1 MSFTITDQ
9 LPTDHRT
16 ARHYH
21 HRATHQPHS
30 LPTQEATHARA
41 S

>member
-16 ARHYH
+16 ASRNS
-21 HRATHQPHS
+21 HQPHS
-30 LPTQEATHARA
+30 LPTVEATHARP

>member
-9 LPTDHRT
+9 LPTDQYIVSRSHR
-16 ARHYH
+16 
-21 HRATHQPHS
+21 RATHQPHS
-30 LPTQEATHARA
+30 LPTQEATHARP

>member
-16 ARHYH
+16 ASRYH
-21 HRATHQPHS
+21 RRNSHQPHS
-30 LPTQEATHARA
+30 LPTQEATHARP

>member
-9 LPTDHRT
+9 LQLII
-16 ARHYH
+16 AAAH
-21 HRATHQPHS
+21 HRRNSHQPHS
-30 LPTQEATHARA
+30 LPTQEATHARP

>member
-16 ARHYH
+16 ASRCH

-30 LPTQEATHARA
+30 LPTLEATHARP

>member
-16 ARHYH
+16 AH

-30 LPTQEATHARA
+30 LPTQEATHARP